1 MLMPATDRPMNFN
14 AGPAALPRAVLER
27 CREEL
32 LDFDGSGLS
41 VMEHSHR
48 GASYERAHRRTTA
61 RLRSLINIPDGGGA
75 QGYDVLYVQGGA
87 SHQFAMV
94 PLNLLPAGSTAGY
107 VVTGSW
113 GERAVAE
120 AKALAATGGG
130 EARVVANTVPSKGD
144 NALRRLP
151 WPGEARSS
159 VGDTYVHLTTNETID
174 GVQFATAPGA
184 SMPDFGPAPV
194 VADMSSDIAWRRVD
208 VRQFGLAYAGA
219 QKNLGPS
226 GVTVVIIRRDL
237 VEAGRAD
244 IPTILQY
251 RTFAKH
257 DSLYNTPPTFAIY
270 LMGLVLEWIEG
281 LGGLDVIEARN
292 RAKAAAIYDAID
304 ASPAFYR
311 CPVEVGSRSLMNVT
325 FRLPTP
331 EAETR
336 FLAEASAQGMTGLA
350 GHRSVGGIRASLYNA
365 VEPAWAQA
373 LASLMRD
380 HAMRHG

>member
-1 MLMPATDRPMNFN
+1 MNFN

-27 CREEL
+27 CRAEL
-32 LDFDGSGLS
+32 LDFDGTGMS

-48 GASYERAHRRTTA
+48 GVSYERAHRQTSA
-61 RLRSLINIPDGGGA
+61 RLRSLLEIPDGDDS
-75 QGYDVLYVQGGA
+75 QGYDVLFLQGGA

-94 PLNLLPAGSTAGY
+94 PLNLLPAGSSASY
-107 VVTGSW
+107 VVTGAW

-120 AKALAATGGG
+120 ARAVSVIGGG
-130 EARVVANTVPSKGD
+130 DPRVVANTVPGRGD
-144 NALRRLP
+144 RAARRLP
-151 WPGEARSS
+151 RPGEARSS
-159 VGDTYVHLTTNETID
+159 ANDTYLHVTTNETID
-174 GVQFATAPGA
+174 GVQFATETGA
-184 SMPDFGPAPV
+184 AMPDFGPAPLI
-194 VADMSSDIAWRRVD
+194 ADMSSDIAWRRID
-208 VRQFGLAYAGA
+208 VRQFALAYAGA

-237 VEAGRAD
+237 VAAGRTD
-244 IPTILQY
+244 IPAIFQY

-270 LMGLVLEWIEG
+270 LMGLVLEWVEE

-292 RAKAAAIYDAID
+292 RAKAGAIYDAID
-304 ASPAFYR
+304 AAPGFYQ

-331 EAETR
+331 EAESR
-336 FLAEASAQGMTGLA
+336 FLAEASAERMIGLA

-365 VEPAWAQA
+365 VEPAWAEA
-373 LASLMRD
+373 LGALMRD
-380 HAMRHG
+380 HAVRHG

>member
-61 RLRSLINIPDGGGA
+61 RLRSLINIPDGSGA

-257 DSLYNTPPTFAIY
+257 DSLYNTPNTFGIY
-270 LMGLVLEWIEG
+270 LLGLTVKWLLAQGG
-281 LGGLDVIEARN
+281 LGAM
-292 RAKAAAIYDAID
+292 AAANQRKADKLYAEID
-304 ASPAFYR
+304 RTGFYR
-311 CPVEVGSRSLMNVT
+311 GTANKDDRSLMNVT
-325 FRLPTP
+325 FRLPS
-331 EAETR
+331 EDLENR
-336 FLAEASAQGMTGLA
+336 FVKESTAAGFDGLK
-350 GHRSVGGIRASLYNA
+350 GHRSVGGMRASIYNA
-365 VEPAWAQA
+365 FPEAGIDA
-373 LASLMRD
+373 LVSFMQEFERKN
-380 HAMRHG
+380 G